1 MEDQHY
7 NGDIWNQEIVRLF
20 QKFGWNRI
28 GDFDMDVVGSDNSK
42 MGIDT
47 VLMFDTP
54 LKSKPQLAIL
64 EAKRYLT
71 TSFSKALLQEWL
83 NRLDSKLLKLRNSDR
98 FYDRFPVARDFTMS
112 DTGIIAVWFSDTEN
126 YKDFHPKFLKCLRQ
140 VTISSR
146 TRKAGM
152 NKIYVLDNAR
162 FMRLFALQSAIDGIA
177 HNENLLF
184 TYSPRFNNG
193 EPIVKNKCLTI
204 EYMFSDVIFAEL
216 QSKDSAS
223 SKTISYIFYF
233 GDLNYNSFKLLKSA
247 FSKTVG
253 WDTEKEIFLYVYDA
267 DDEFRKIENDI
278 KKRIFDQFTI
288 TIKRMVKNINVP
300 DYIVNGE

>member
-126 YKDFHPKFLKCLRQ
+126 YKDFHPKFLECLRQ
-140 VTISSR
+140 VTISLSL
-146 TRKAGM
+146 
-152 NKIYVLDNAR
+152 IH
-162 FMRLFALQSAIDGIA
+162 I
-177 HNENLLF
+177 
-184 TYSPRFNNG
+184 
-193 EPIVKNKCLTI
+193 
-204 EYMFSDVIFAEL
+204 
-216 QSKDSAS
+216 
-223 SKTISYIFYF
+223 
-233 GDLNYNSFKLLKSA
+233 
-247 FSKTVG
+247 
-253 WDTEKEIFLYVYDA
+253 
-267 DDEFRKIENDI
+267 
-278 KKRIFDQFTI
+278 
-288 TIKRMVKNINVP
+288 
-300 DYIVNGE
+300 